1 MYWILRVIS
10 ALEVFTLSCSTIP
23 HLLTCKLNIIVIGFG
38 QWLFREWNVLLCRR
52 RNDASWCECQTCI
65 ITVLMLLVLLSLS
78 VSAGIMVTHL
88 HLHKELDVVRN
99 RLVTGALF
107 RSYYVFCA
115 STAGAFWSV
124 WAVGGNWGRGSG
136 VLEGHTELRLHL
148 PHWLDWMAW
157 SRRWN
162 LEDLDFG
169 SVDLK
174 TKETAYSCIT
184 DNARYFKYFI
194 RLRNVI
200 GKVELGTQ
208 SNTSRTPVN
217 CVVHL
222 VVHWIKNTVD
232 DEQFCIPVMMQNRIN
247 LCC

>member
-99 RLVTGALF
+99 RLVTGALPLIIY
-107 RSYYVFCA
+107 RVQRYYVCCA
-115 STAGAFWSV
+115 SAFWSV
-124 WAVGGNWGRGSG
+124 WAVGGKREWSFGGTYRVQSSSVTLTGLDGMEQMKHGGSWFWISWSEDERNCLFLHNWQKDECQ
-136 VLEGHTELRLHL
+136 VLPAFHQIEKR
-148 PHWLDWMAW
+148 HWQSW
-157 SRRWN
+157 
-162 LEDLDFG
+162 
-169 SVDLK
+169 
-174 TKETAYSCIT
+174 
-184 DNARYFKYFI
+184 ARYP
-194 RLRNVI
+194 
-200 GKVELGTQ
+200 E
-208 SNTSRTPVN
+208 
-217 CVVHL
+217 
-222 VVHWIKNTVD
+222 
-232 DEQFCIPVMMQNRIN
+232 
-247 LCC
+247 